1 MVSWRAFGR
10 YFSTQGRL
18 AVSFCCTILFLHQ
31 IRDNEI
37 ISFGKNQDVAS
48 PLAMSS
54 FREGAVSGRSLKEE
68 LTIFFF
74 FRELDVPQLGESN
87 LMDPKK
93 SVEVKFF
100 ARAFFGR
107 HYIRPAIPFHHIL
120 HIFQA

>member
-1 MVSWRAFGR
+1 
-10 YFSTQGRL
+10 
-18 AVSFCCTILFLHQ
+18 
-31 IRDNEI
+31 
-37 ISFGKNQDVAS
+37 
-48 PLAMSS
+48 MSS

-93 SVEVKFF
+93 SVEVKYFT
-100 ARAFFGR
+100 RASFGR